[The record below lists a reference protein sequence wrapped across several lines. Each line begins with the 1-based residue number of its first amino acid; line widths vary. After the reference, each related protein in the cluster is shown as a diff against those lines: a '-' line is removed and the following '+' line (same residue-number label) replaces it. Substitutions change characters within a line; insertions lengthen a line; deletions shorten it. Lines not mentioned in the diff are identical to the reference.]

1 MKFVA
6 INLAFLTLF
15 ASCAS
20 STVFRT
26 LPGEAKLYLND
37 EYVGET
43 PYNHE
48 DTKIMGSRT
57 SVRIEKEGYETLYTN
72 ITRNEEADIGAIIGG
87 IFFLFP
93 FLWTMG
99 YKSSHQYE
107 LVPMESEKNTV
118 GNSMGAFEP
127 NTLTDEQYDQLV
139 KLKDLLDREIISQSE
154 FEKRKAKILNH

>member
-6 INLAFLTLF
+6 VNLAFLILF

-20 STVFRT
+20 STVIRT
-26 LPGEAKLYLND
+26 LPGEAKLYLN
-37 EYVGET
+37 EEFVGET

-48 DTKIMGSRT
+48 DTKIVGSRT
-57 SVRIEKEGYETLYTN
+57 SVRLEKDGYETLHTN
-72 ITRNEEADIGAIIGG
+72 ITRNEEADVGAIIGG

-107 LVPMESEKNTV
+107 LVPLDTEGNEELEDLEV
-118 GNSMGAFEP
+118 GSSDS
-127 NTLTDEQYDQLV
+127 LTDEQYDQLI
-139 KLKDLLDREIISQSE
+139 KLKDLLDKEIISQSE
-154 FEKRKAKILNH
+154 FEKRKARILNN